1 MLLHLKHILHET
13 ITLIAYPLIMKG
25 EYSKRRW
32 QRAAARVGHKSDIG
46 GIYILWSLGSLLVS
60 IMSRIHKS
68 LILLRYVVDI
78 I

>member
-1 MLLHLKHILHET
+1 MLLPLEHILPET
-13 ITLIAYPLIMKG
+13 ITLIAYLLIIKENILIEDG
-25 EYSKRRW
+25 SGPG
-32 QRAAARVGHKSDIG
+32 APAHKSDIG
-46 GIYILWSLGSLLVS
+46 GIYILWSLGSLPVS